1 MTSTAWASAGLALLC
16 ACGDDA
22 TTTDSG
28 TTRDGGRPPD
38 ADGRDAGDTPFDAG
52 DSDGGGGTDA
62 GEPARERLMYVSVGG
77 DNRIAVVRLGTDGMM
92 TAESDLDLEGLPGGP
107 GPMAFARAARRIY
120 VGIGGSIGTISLA
133 ADGRPSLEEP
143 RTMMT
148 GNPVYLALARGE
160 DVLVSGYFGDDRIST
175 HDVTGAPPH
184 PRRDDESTPNEPH
197 CTFVAASGTRVY
209 VPHRNANTTT
219 WWDVAADGMLTRR
232 GELDAEGNVGPRHIH
247 LTPDGA
253 FAYLV
258 NEYDDSVSS
267 HRVMGDGSLE
277 RFQTISTLEGGTSD
291 GNTGADIHVTP
302 DGRFVYASNRGDNS
316 LAMFSIG
323 VGGMLT
329 FLGTIGTEDT
339 PREFDVSPDGRFV
352 VAAGQGSGQLQSYRV
367 EDDGMLTMIDRLDVG
382 PNLLWV
388 VMD

>member
-1 MTSTAWASAGLALLC
+1 MTFGLALLC

-22 TTTDSG
+22 AVPDSG
-28 TTRDGGRPPD
+28 GARDGGRPPD
-38 ADGRDAGDTPFDAG
+38 ASGRDAGDTPVDAG
-52 DSDGGGGTDA
+52 DSDAGGGPDA
-62 GEPARERLMYVSVGG
+62 GEPVRERLMYVSVGG
-77 DNRIAVVRLGTDGMM
+77 ENRIAVVRLGTDGIM
-92 TAESDLDLEGLPGGP
+92 TPESDLDLDLPGGP

-120 VGIGGSIGTISLA
+120 VGIGGSIGTVSL
-133 ADGRPSLEEP
+133 DGEGRPSLEG

-160 DVLVSGYFGDDRIST
+160 DVLVSGYFGDDLIKT

-184 PRRDDESTPNEPH
+184 GEIVEASTPNEPH
-197 CTFVAASGTRVY
+197 CTFVAAGGTRVY

-219 WWDVAADGMLTRR
+219 WWDVAADGMLTRS
-232 GELDAEGNVGPRHIH
+232 GELDADGNVGPRHIH
-247 LTPDGA
+247 FTPDES

-277 RFQTISTLEGGTSD
+277 RFQTISTLPEGVD
-291 GNTGADIHVTP
+291 GDTNTGADVHVTP
-302 DGRFVYASNRGDNS
+302 DGRFVYSSNRGHDS

-323 VGGMLT
+323 AGGMLT
-329 FLGTIGTEDT
+329 FLGTVPTEDT

-367 EDDGMLTMIDRLDVG
+367 EDDGMLTMVDRLDVG
-382 PNLLWV
+382 ANLLWV

>member
-1 MTSTAWASAGLALLC
+1 V
-16 ACGDDA
+16 
-22 TTTDSG
+22 
-28 TTRDGGRPPD
+28 
-38 ADGRDAGDTPFDAG
+38 
-52 DSDGGGGTDA
+52 DA

-77 DNRIAVVRLGTDGMM
+77 ENRIAVVRLGADGMM
-92 TAESDLDLEGLPGGP
+92 SAEGALDLDLPGSP
-107 GPMAFARAARRIY
+107 GPMAFARTARRIY

-133 ADGRPSLEEP
+133 GDGRPSLDG

-160 DVLVSGYFGDDRIST
+160 DVLVSGYFGDDVIKT

-184 PRRDDESTPNEPH
+184 AELDEQDTPNEPH
-197 CTFVAASGTRVY
+197 CTFVAPGGTRVY

-219 WWDVAADGMLTRR
+219 WWDVGPDGSLTRLD
-232 GELDAEGNVGPRHIH
+232 ELDADGNVGPRHIH

-258 NEYDDSVSS
+258 NEFADSVSS

-277 RFQTISTLEGGTSD
+277 RFQTLSTLPEGAD
-291 GNTGADIHVTP
+291 GGSNTGADIHVTP
-302 DGRFVYASNRGDNS
+302 DGRFVYASNRGHDS
-316 LAMFSIG
+316 LAMYSIG
-323 VGGMLT
+323 AGGMLT
-329 FLGTIGTEDT
+329 FLGTVDTEDT

-367 EDDGMLTMIDRLDVG
+367 EDDGMLTMVDRLDVG